1 MRAGLLRHR
10 ITISTPSTAQDAF
23 GQAIETYPAG
33 TTVWGEVTEQQQAE
47 DQEQDGTVRR
57 RRLTIVIR
65 QPFSLTTR
73 SRIEYGG
80 SNFNVSDIIDPYGD
94 ASLWKIIA
102 ESIA

>member
-1 MRAGLLRHR
+1 MRHR
-10 ITISTPSTAQDAF
+10 VTISTPSTAQDAF

-47 DQEQDGTVRR
+47 EQEQDGTVRR

-65 QPFSLTTR
+65 QPFALTTR